1 MKLSFR
7 NLLILFLCLLLVGIF
22 SGCSWR
28 DKKKS
33 SKKRYNHYEP
43 VVLTSSGDMIRIK
56 YLDVNSNAQPG
67 QALQLINDHCGGSYV
82 ETSRVNK
89 TGYTTVEAECT

>member
-56 YLDVNSNAQPG
+56 YLDVNSNAQHD

>member
-7 NLLILFLCLLLVGIF
+7 NLLILFLCFLLLGIF

-33 SKKRYNHYEP
+33 SKKRYNRYEP
-43 VVLTSSGDMIRIK
+43 VVLASSEDMIQIR
-56 YLDVNSNAQPG
+56 YLDVNSNAQPD
-67 QALQLINDHCGGSYV
+67 QALQLIIDHCGGSYV

-89 TGYTTVEAECT
+89 TGYTTIEAECT